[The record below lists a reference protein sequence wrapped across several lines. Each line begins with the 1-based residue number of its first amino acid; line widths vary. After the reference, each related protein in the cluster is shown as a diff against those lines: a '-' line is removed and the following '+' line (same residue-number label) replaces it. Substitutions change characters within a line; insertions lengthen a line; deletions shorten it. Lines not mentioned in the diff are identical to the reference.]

1 MTIGLRQLPPPP
13 LQTSLPSNTTKA
25 GAGNTNSGNVGSNS
39 QVSKPW
45 EDWFTGITN
54 SNEAAIANIAAQAVD
69 PVTLANLPVLTSEDS
84 GFIVYVTDF
93 NHTLQWDGTTW
104 QWGPGDSGSGYFGF
118 FLQAPTAG
126 GWHLCDGSSVE
137 MLNADGT
144 TTLVAL
150 PNYSSNPYLKVGTS
164 ASAGP
169 NAPSGESE
177 SVSAGTPAGTNAA
190 KVSGTES
197 ADATV
202 QSGSGASVAAAGHTH
217 TVAGQTFTGSAMAV
231 HQHGPG
237 TIDLQNTVLMA
248 FFRQ

>member
-1 MTIGLRQLPPPP
+1 MTIP
-13 LQTSLPSNTTKA
+13 LQQVPPFPTQTPFLANTTKD
-25 GAGNTNSGNVGSNS
+25 GAGNTNSSGSKS
-39 QVSKPW
+39 GISKPA
-45 EDWFTGITN
+45 EDWLIGVA
-54 SNEAAIANIAAQAVD
+54 SANEAALANISAQAVD

-93 NHTLQWDGTTW
+93 NHTLQWDGTAW

-177 SVSAGTPAGTNAA
+177 SVSAGTPEGTNAA